1 MDDKSYSE
9 AELERYF
16 SDPKVRH
23 TSEGDGSPAAAPA
36 VAANA
41 SAPPLSRRPSGGDDV
56 RYRVGVVFKGML
68 ICTGVFA
75 FLVLA
80 WLLWLSRDLP
90 SFEQIENPRN
100 LLATVVFSADSV
112 ELARYYSGENRTWVP
127 LSEISEHVVHALIS
141 TEDRE
146 FYDHWGV
153 HMRRTL
159 QAPFLTL
166 AGKAQGGSTITQQL
180 ARNLY
185 REVGFERS
193 VSRKIKEILTAIR
206 IERTYTKDEI
216 LEAYLNTVPFRYN
229 AFGIESAS
237 KTYFNTTAAELS
249 PEQSATLIGMLAANT
264 YYDPKRNP
272 ENSMRRRNVVLGN
285 MVQTGLLE
293 ESYYSSVRDVPI
305 ELEFEPYSHESNPA
319 PHFAEYLR
327 QWFVRWAERNGYD
340 PYGDGLVIHTTIDSR
355 MQALATEALQK
366 QMEGLQ
372 AVVDVEW
379 SRAGGFSLGS
389 TTAPYL
395 RRVSQGNVNAFEY
408 WWQRYPNVV
417 DVFVSETE
425 NFRLLRDDGTSRE
438 DAIAQLRGN
447 ADFMDSLRTAK
458 TRLESG
464 LIAMDPHTGQVRAW
478 VGGRDFVADKFDHV
492 AQARRQPG
500 STFKPFAYTAAFDN
514 GYSPNYY
521 VLDAPFT
528 WQGWRPRNSGG
539 TSGGY
544 VSLRQGLAYSKNI
557 VAARVT
563 QMVGAAEVARYA
575 QRLGIQSPLDV
586 TPNDPNDEPVYPNS
600 IALGVMDVSLYEM
613 AGAYST
619 LANGGIYHEPTFV
632 ARIEDR
638 YGNTVVEF
646 TPTGREVLNPST
658 AYTTVNVMRDVVSMG
673 TARSLRGSF
682 RIGGIEFAGK
692 TGTTQE
698 SADGWFMGMNPDL
711 VVGSWVGFNDRQIKF
726 RSSYWGQGAHTGMLV
741 VGEFLERLQNDAPES
756 LRLDPSVRFEQ
767 PENYKPPSR
776 RGYAG
781 GGSGVRRR
789 RSDSSAGGDRP
800 ARDLLERWRQRE
812 SNQTGGESGEGGESG
827 GNSDA
832 GRIGW

>member
-1 MDDKSYSE
+1 MDDRTYSDAELDRYFGDSE
-9 AELERYF
+9 A
-16 SDPKVRH
+16 RH
-23 TSEGDGSPAAAPA
+23 SSTGDGSAAVAPA
-36 VAANA
+36 VASTVAAAGGSNGR
-41 SAPPLSRRPSGGDDV
+41 PTKMPSRQSEVHR
-56 RYRVGVVFKGML
+56 RVGKVFRGML
-68 ICTGVFA
+68 IGAGVFSI
-75 FLVLA
+75 LVMA

-100 LLATVVFSADSV
+100 LLATVVYSTDGV
-112 ELARYYSGENRTWVP
+112 EMARYYSGENRTWVP
-127 LSEISEHVVHALIS
+127 LSEISEHVVNALIA
-141 TEDRE
+141 TEDRD
-146 FYDHWGV
+146 FHSHWGV
-153 HMRRTL
+153 HLRRTL
-159 QAPFLTL
+159 QAPLLTL
-166 AGKAQGGSTITQQL
+166 AGRAQGGSTITQQL

-193 VSRKIKEILTAIR
+193 VTRKIKEILTAVR
-206 IERTYTKDEI
+206 IERMYTKDEI

-229 AFGIESAS
+229 AFGIESAA
-237 KTYFNTTAAELS
+237 KTYFNRTAAELN

-272 ENSMRRRNVVLGN
+272 ENSQRRRNLVLNN
-285 MVQTGLLE
+285 MVEVGFLDA
-293 ESYYSSVRDVPI
+293 SYYAQVRDEPI
-305 ELEFEPYSHESNPA
+305 QLEFEPYSHESNPA

-327 QWFVRWAERNGYD
+327 QWFVRWCERNGYD

-355 MQALATEALQK
+355 MQALATEALLT

-379 SRAGGFSLGS
+379 SRAGGFSLGRS
-389 TTAPYL
+389 TAPYL
-395 RRVSQGNVNAFEY
+395 RRVSQGGVDAFGY
-408 WWQRYPNVV
+408 WWRRYSSLV
-417 DVFVSETE
+417 DVFVAETD
-425 NFRLLRDDGTSRE
+425 NFRRLRADGASRE
-438 DAIAQLRGN
+438 ESIAQLRAN
-447 ADFMDSLRTAK
+447 DDFMDSLRTAK

-464 LIAMDPHTGQVRAW
+464 LVAVDPNTGQVRAW

-514 GYSPNYY
+514 GYSPSYY

-528 WQGWRPRNSGG
+528 WQGWRPRNAGG
-539 TSGGY
+539 TAGGY
-544 VSLRQGLAYSKNI
+544 VTLHQGLAYSKNI

-563 QMVGAAEVARYA
+563 RLVGAAEVARYA
-575 QRLGIQSPLDV
+575 HRLGIRSPLDI
-586 TPNDPNDEPVYPNS
+586 TPNDPDDDPVYPNP

-613 AGAYST
+613 ASAYST

-638 YGNTVVEF
+638 YGNTIVEF
-646 TPTGREVLNPST
+646 TPTGREVLSPST
-658 AYTTVNVMRDVVSMG
+658 AFTTINVLRDVVRVG
-673 TARSLRGSF
+673 TARSLRGKF
-682 RIGGIEFAGK
+682 RIGNIDLAGK

-698 SADGWFMGMNPDL
+698 SADGWFMGMHPDL
-711 VVGSWVGFNDRQIKF
+711 VVGSWVGFNDRQVTF

-756 LRLDPSVRFEQ
+756 LRLDSGRRFER
-767 PENYKPPSR
+767 PEGYKPPSR

-781 GGSGVRRR
+781 DDGARRR
-789 RSDSSAGGDRP
+789 RGTRSSGSRGDRP
-800 ARDLLERWRQRE
+800 ARDLLERWRQRV
-812 SNQTGGESGEGGESG
+812 SNQGEGADG